1 MLCPL
6 TSSHGQRESFIG
18 GDTTAVSL
26 PPASIRSGAIGL
38 RTICFG
44 LCRFLVAMILSSLPA
59 HNAGRKTLTTPGP
72 TNRGQAKRSVR
83 DLRDVTAKAS

>member
-6 TSSHGQRESFIG
+6 TSSHGERESFIG
-18 GDTTAVSL
+18 GDTIAVSL

-44 LCRFLVAMILSSLPA
+44 LFRFLVAMTLSSLPA
-59 HNAGRKTLTTPGP
+59 HNAGRKTLTPR
-72 TNRGQAKRSVR
+72 TNQQGSGQALCSRSKRCHR
-83 DLRDVTAKAS
+83 